1 MFARALSTVASLAVA
16 AVGVLLA
23 GCSPASFLPIPG
35 DPLGICASVSSY
47 GIEGVRGIGLAL
59 VVAAT
64 LALIATWVPTWR
76 PGHKRRMRAVPE
88 NTLMDNLNRLNDE
101 SAPASARARSPEEVL
116 AAELIGKVEAV
127 ETSMLGLGT
136 PTREVTERWMG
147 LLRQS
152 NDLHNQGLLST
163 EDFSRINTRL
173 LDLFAEPAGT
183 RR

>member
-16 AVGVLLA
+16 AAGVLLA
-23 GCSPASFLPIPG
+23 GCSPASLLPIPG
-35 DPLGICASVSSY
+35 DPLGICRSVASY

-59 VVAAT
+59 VVAAM
-64 LALIATWVPTWR
+64 LALVAIWVPALR

-88 NTLMDNLNRLNDE
+88 TTLMDNLNRLSDE
-101 SAPASARARSPEEVL
+101 SAAPRLRSPEEEI
-116 AAELIGKVEAV
+116 AADLIRKLEAV
-127 ETSMLGLGT
+127 ETSMLGMGT

-152 NDLHNQGLLST
+152 NDLHNQGLLAT

-173 LDLFAEPAGT
+173 LDLFTEPAT
-183 RR
+183 SRS

>member
-1 MFARALSTVASLAVA
+1 
-16 AVGVLLA
+16 
-23 GCSPASFLPIPG
+23 
-35 DPLGICASVSSY
+35 
-47 GIEGVRGIGLAL
+47 
-59 VVAAT
+59 
-64 LALIATWVPTWR
+64 
-76 PGHKRRMRAVPE
+76 MRAVPE